1 MAGSGFGDTPEVSL
15 GFRPPPTGFSI
26 SRRPCSTS
34 YHAARETEGRT
45 ISDALLDIAL
55 RQQVKILCRIN
66 YT

>member
-1 MAGSGFGDTPEVSL
+1 MSL
-15 GFRPPPTGFSI
+15 Q
-26 SRRPCSTS
+26 RRPS